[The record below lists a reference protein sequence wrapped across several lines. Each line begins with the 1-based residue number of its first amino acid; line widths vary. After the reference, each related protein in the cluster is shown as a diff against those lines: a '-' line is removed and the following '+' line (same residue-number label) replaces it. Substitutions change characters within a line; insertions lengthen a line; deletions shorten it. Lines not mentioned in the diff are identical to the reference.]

1 MKITHSCAILGVR
14 CLALG
19 PRKLFD
25 RLKSVSGQVLHCKIS
40 LDLLK
45 L

>member
-1 MKITHSCAILGVR
+1 MKIMHSCAILGVR

-19 PRKLFD
+19 PRKLFE
-25 RLKSVSGQVLHCKIS
+25 RLKSISGQVLHWKIR